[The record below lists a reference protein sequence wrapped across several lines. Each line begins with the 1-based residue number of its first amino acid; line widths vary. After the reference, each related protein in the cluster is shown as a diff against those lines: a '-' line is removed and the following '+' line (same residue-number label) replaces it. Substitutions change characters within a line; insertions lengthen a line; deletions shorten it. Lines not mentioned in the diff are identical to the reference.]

1 MHMCTCMTYMYVYMA
16 HIYKL
21 RMCNVYEYLYILDI
35 LRQWEICLGPTAERG
50 KQKEIRDLS
59 KIEGSLFCWF
69 TTSTFE

>member
-35 LRQWEICLGPTAERG
+35 LRQ
-50 KQKEIRDLS
+50 
-59 KIEGSLFCWF
+59 
-69 TTSTFE
+69 